1 MFGQEGLM
9 RYRVLITLGAL
20 AVIFAVGSGTAV
32 RVAGQTQKATA
43 AKAYVAPR
51 TADGRPDLS
60 GVWSHNAATPFERPK
75 ELEGRQFL
83 TDEEVAALKK
93 SAAELFNGETDAAFG
108 DSVFIAALKNAKTYQ
123 SRDGVTAEAPK
134 GTGNYNQFWLVGRE
148 FDNRTSLI
156 VDPPDGRLPPLTAE
170 ARKRQ
175 ADAAEYSRLHYAEG
189 PEDVP
194 HNCYGGNAPMLG
206 AGYNNYYQIVQGSDV
221 VAIQLEMMH
230 DSRIVP
236 LGDRTPLLQT
246 IPQRLGSSRGH
257 WEGDTLVV
265 ETTNFKGGR
274 FGNGGRGN
282 SPTSQL
288 TERFTRVS
296 PTRLKYEVTVND
308 PGTYERP
315 WTAVLY
321 WRAEPKDQIFEFA
334 CHEGN
339 EAMAGTLSG
348 YRTQEKAASEAA
360 RRGSN

>member
-1 MFGQEGLM
+1 M
-9 RYRVLITLGAL
+9 GAL
-20 AVIFAVGSGTAV
+20 AVVIAVVSLAAGT
-32 RVAGQTQKATA
+32 VAGQTASQAA
-43 AKAYVAPR
+43 AKAYNPPR

-60 GVWSHNAATPFERPK
+60 GVWSHNSATPFERPK
-75 ELEGRQFL
+75 ELEGRALL
-83 TDEEVAALKK
+83 TDAEVASLKA

-108 DSVFIAALKNAKTYQ
+108 DSVFVAALKNAKVYQ
-123 SRDGVTAEAPK
+123 SRDGVSADAPR
-134 GTGNYNQFWLVGRE
+134 GTGNYNQFWLVDRE

-156 VDPPDGRLPPLTAE
+156 VDPPDGRLPALTAE

-175 ADAAEYSRLHYAEG
+175 TEAADYSRLHYADG

-206 AGYNNYYQIVQGSDV
+206 AGYNNYYQLFVSRDV

-236 LGDRTPLLQT
+236 LDSRAPLPAT
-246 IPQRLGSSRGH
+246 MAQRLGSSRGH
-257 WEGDTLVV
+257 WDGDTLVV

-274 FGNGGRGN
+274 FGTGGRGN
-282 SPTSQL
+282 GPTSHL
-288 TERFTRVS
+288 IERFTRVS
-296 PTRLKYEVTVND
+296 ATRLKYEVTVND
-308 PGTYERP
+308 PSTYEKP

-321 WRAEPKDQIFEFA
+321 WKAEPKNQIYEFA

-348 YRTQEKAASEAA
+348 YRAQEKAAAESA
-360 RRGSN
+360 RKGSN